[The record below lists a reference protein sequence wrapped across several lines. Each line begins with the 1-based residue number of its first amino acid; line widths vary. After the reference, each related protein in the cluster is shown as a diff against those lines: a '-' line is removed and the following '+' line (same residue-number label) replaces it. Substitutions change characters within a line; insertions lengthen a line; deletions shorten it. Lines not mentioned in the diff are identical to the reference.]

1 MNYLDTQK
9 YKDII
14 VYLSLILT
22 NIYTKID
29 EAILYLC
36 HPSLI
41 SCLPYAQYMLVVK
54 TKMIT
59 FQIYLLQAV

>member
-14 VYLSLILT
+14 VYLPLILT
-22 NIYTKID
+22 NIYTNID

-36 HPSLI
+36 IPNLI
-41 SCLPYAQYMLVVK
+41 SCFPYAQYMLVVK

-59 FQIYLLQAV
+59 FQIYLFQAV